1 MGLTASAD
9 GSLGVHCVPYGH
21 FIRRLSLTH
30 RLAALTLV
38 ASLPGL
44 IALVYSAI
52 DLRNSKYAEVRA
64 EALRG
69 TQFVVSEIDQI
80 FDGIKGVLSAV
91 SQASEVRLSDPG
103 VCSDYLWRVHSR
115 LPSLTSI
122 VIVNPD
128 GKIRCFGGAAI
139 ATPNLGDRD
148 YLRDAI
154 STRKFVVGTYLKSR
168 LSSRNIIPIA
178 LPILNGDVVDGVVLA
193 GLNLEWLG
201 QQLRD
206 RGLPRGGSLAVV
218 DRNGIVVAREPY
230 PERYIGNP
238 VSDQGRELFSQ
249 TTTGVREYVNVDGV
263 LRITGYVPWRETPFG
278 LYVATGISQQEAF
291 APIERAVRASILLF
305 ALGSLVA
312 IVLAWLVGDG
322 IIRRPLM
329 RMVAAA
335 EAWRR
340 GQEQRA
346 GVARSD
352 EFGFLDQTFD
362 HLMEENAARQE
373 ERDTAEA
380 RREIL
385 VHELAHRVKN
395 TLATVQSI
403 ASMSFRQSQG
413 PEALRGFQDRLQ
425 ALVRGH
431 DLLTQK
437 DWRHADLSEVV
448 KAAVAPVNAAHGH
461 RIMFSGAPVDLP
473 PATAVP
479 MAMILHELCTN
490 ALKYGAL
497 SNADGTVTIRW
508 TASPHERG
516 VAISLIWSE
525 EKGPPV
531 TPPGQEGFGSR
542 LISSLTQQM
551 HGSFEARYP
560 PSGLVCNIKLVSP
573 KYEPRD

>member
-1 MGLTASAD
+1 M
-9 GSLGVHCVPYGH
+9 PNGH

-44 IALVYSAI
+44 IALTYNAI
-52 DLRNSKYAEVRA
+52 DLRNSRYAEVRT
-64 EALRG
+64 EAMRN
-69 TQFVVSEIDQI
+69 TQFVVSELEQI
-80 FDGIKGVLSAV
+80 FDGIQGVMSAV
-91 SQASEVRLSDPG
+91 AQAAEVRLSDPG
-103 VCSDYLWRVHSR
+103 TCSDYLWRVHSR
-115 LPSLTSI
+115 LESLTSI
-122 VIVNPD
+122 IIVNPD
-128 GKIRCFGGAAI
+128 GSIRCFGGAAI
-139 ATPNLGDRD
+139 STPNLGDRD
-148 YLRDAI
+148 YLQAAVK
-154 STRKFVVGTYLKSR
+154 TRKFAVGTYTKSR
-168 LSSRNIIPIA
+168 LSNRNLIPVA
-178 LPILNGDVVDGVVLA
+178 LPILNGDIVDGVVLA

-201 QQLRD
+201 AQLKE
-206 RGLPRGGSLAVV
+206 RGVPRGGSLAVV
-218 DRNGIVVAREPY
+218 DRNGVVVSREPF
-230 PERYIGNP
+230 PERYVGKP
-238 VSDQGRELFSQ
+238 VSDQGRELFDQKAS
-249 TTTGVREYVNVDGV
+249 GVREYVNVDGV
-263 LRITGYVPWRETPFG
+263 LRITGYIPWSETPFG
-278 LYVATGISQQEAF
+278 LYVATGLSQQEAF

-312 IVLAWLVGDG
+312 VVLAWLVGDS

-329 RMVAAA
+329 RMVASA

-340 GQEQRA
+340 GQDSRPAVER
-346 GVARSD
+346 RD

-362 HLMEENAARQE
+362 HLMEENATRQE
-373 ERDTAEA
+373 ERDAAEA

-461 RIMFSGAPVDLP
+461 RITFSGSPVDLP
-473 PATAVP
+473 PTTAVP

-497 SNADGTVTIRW
+497 SNADGTVSIRW
-508 TASPHERG
+508 TTAPHDRG

-531 TPPGQEGFGSR
+531 TPPSQEGFGSK

-551 HGSFEARYP
+551 HGSFDARYP
-560 PSGLVCNIKLVSP
+560 PSGLVCHIKLVTP
-573 KYEPRD
+573 EYEPRD